1 MMSPKVKKFLQSWII
16 NTLAV
21 LVAAFLVKGIS
32 YRSALDLF
40 AASLILGVLNSFI
53 RPVLLLI
60 ALPLLIFTLGLFI
73 LVINALLLWLVG
85 SLNIGAFHV
94 DGFMSAFWGALII
107 SVVSLF
113 LNALTGTNTRVEVR
127 RGQRP
132 PSNNDQGGNGPVIDV

>member
-21 LVAAFLVKGIS
+21 LIAAFMIKGIS
-32 YRSALDLF
+32 FRSPLDLF
-40 AASLILGVLNSFI
+40 VASLILGVLNSVI

-85 SLNIGAFHV
+85 SMNIGAFHV

-107 SVVSLF
+107 SMVSLF
-113 LNALTGTNTRVEVR
+113 LNALTGTNRVEVR

-132 PSNNDQGGNGPVIDV
+132 PSNNDRGGNGPVIDV